1 MDNPAAVCVTGASGF
16 IASHIVRVGLER
28 GYRVHGT
35 VRDAKSAEST
45 AHLRSLP
52 GAAERLRLFSAEL
65 LKQGSYDEAVAGCKV
80 PRGLALAGGQGSW
93 RPRESGDQ
101 ASGGRHPQRATVL
114 HQGS

>member
-1 MDNPAAVCVTGASGF
+1 SGF

-52 GAAERLRLFSAEL
+52 GAAERLRPEALLRGIAEAGQL
-65 LKQGSYDEAVAGCKV
+65 RRGSGWMQGSV